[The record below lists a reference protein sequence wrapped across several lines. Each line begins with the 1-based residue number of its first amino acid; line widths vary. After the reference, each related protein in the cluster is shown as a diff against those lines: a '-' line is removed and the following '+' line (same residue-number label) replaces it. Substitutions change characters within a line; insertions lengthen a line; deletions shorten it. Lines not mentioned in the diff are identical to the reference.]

1 MIETLISFISLI
13 LICVL
18 AYFSTKYF
26 AKSMS
31 HYQKSESM
39 QIMETLMLDKDKR
52 MMIVKVQ
59 SKYYTLVTHSHGVEN
74 LGECDSYVEKKVEI
88 NKENRFDT
96 LLNSFINKGDK
107 HESKE

>member
-1 MIETLISFISLI
+1 M
-13 LICVL
+13 
-18 AYFSTKYF
+18 
-26 AKSMS
+26 MS

-74 LGECDSYVEKKVEI
+74 LGECESYVEKNFEVKV
-88 NKENRFDT
+88 ENRFDN
-96 LLNSFINKGDK
+96 LLTSFMHKGDK
-107 HESKE
+107 HETKE